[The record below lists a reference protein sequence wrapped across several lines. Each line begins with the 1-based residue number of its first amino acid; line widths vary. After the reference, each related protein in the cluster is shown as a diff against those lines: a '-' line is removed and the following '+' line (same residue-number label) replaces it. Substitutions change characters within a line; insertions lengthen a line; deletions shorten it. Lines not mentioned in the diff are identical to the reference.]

1 MPDERI
7 APDTPSDINFNMIP
21 ILNKS
26 IISKLILSIKQGSVW
41 VTIPFFQSRLKK
53 HIISIKS
60 YGGLKHERD
69 IH

>member
-41 VTIPFFQSRLKK
+41 DTIPFFQSKNKK
-53 HIISIKS
+53 NI
-60 YGGLKHERD
+60 L
-69 IH
+69 